1 MGQHSHPIG
10 QPTIGQILAA
20 HLPHLTKGTS
30 MPYSKALAAVAAT
43 VLTALLP
50 LIVDSHLS
58 AVEVINL
65 CIVGASAIGVAVVPN
80 LTGGIAKYAKLV
92 LAVIGAVLVL
102 LTSFIS
108 DGVLSGDEIVQ
119 LVVAAFGALGVYA
132 LPAPQHAVAA
142 QPYPLGD

>member
-1 MGQHSHPIG
+1 
-10 QPTIGQILAA
+10 
-20 HLPHLTKGTS
+20 
-30 MPYSKALAAVAAT
+30 MPYSKALAQVAAT

-50 LIVDSHLS
+50 LLVDSHLS
-58 AVEVINL
+58 TVEVINL

-80 LTGGIAKYAKLV
+80 LTAGVAKYAKLV

-132 LPAPQHAVAA
+132 LPAPQHPVATTPSDL
-142 QPYPLGD
+142 QVD